1 MYENMSKSNKTSRL
15 MALMFVFVTYCAL
28 VGRFGIIRVMILEF
42 VGRVIPSRY
51 FSNCYHDRYL

>member
-1 MYENMSKSNKTSRL
+1 

-51 FSNCYHDRYL
+51 FSNCYHDRYLTF